1 MNFDFDKFKIKF
13 FPFLFFM
20 LVLCIGLMYVVK
32 DNLFFYQQET
42 YRSWEI
48 QQSYSEILRQE
59 INSYKDKVSDLNT
72 QLEVCKTE
80 LKYVNFIY
88 SEVV

>member
-32 DNLFFYQQET
+32 DNLFFYQQEI

>member
-1 MNFDFDKFKIKF
+1 MRFDFDRFKIKF

-48 QQSYSEILRQE
+48 QQSYSESLRQE